1 MLPQKYRSNG
11 FLSQHSVYRAPRVTE
26 HWNDPVRNPLLR
38 DFGTCYP
45 VVNGLRALVASAE
58 WNSALAIQWL
68 NGLRALAIQWWTASE
83 LWQTSAEWKL
93 APENEC
99 RVKIQLWNSS
109 PDSVSALEQSRFCT
123 RIPVRSFLPH
133 RAPSADATFP
143 MSSALGGQ

>member
-1 MLPQKYRSNG
+1 MFDINNVTDNTLCSTILRDNPS
-11 FLSQHSVYRAPRVTE
+11 LSFVNNSPRVTE

-45 VVNGLRALVASAE
+45 VV
-58 WNSALAIQWL
+58 

-109 PDSVSALEQSRFCT
+109 PDGVSALEQSCFCT

>member
-1 MLPQKYRSNG
+1 MAHGRD
-11 FLSQHSVYRAPRVTE
+11 RDRDRV
-26 HWNDPVRNPLLR
+26 DQLR
-38 DFGTCYP
+38 CGERPPSTGSECRVEFSAGYP
-45 VVNGLRALVASAE
+45 VV
-58 WNSALAIQWL
+58 

-109 PDSVSALEQSRFCT
+109 PDGVSALEQSRFCT